1 MTTSA
6 TRNCSGQLLA
16 LVVAAN
22 GRIDPCEL
30 DTLDGLEAFRRIGVP
45 RDRFLLMAE
54 DALEDM
60 GMHLSQAQWLRW
72 RDRLRIAAL
81 QEQVV
86 DPGRQLLLCRLAA
99 AVIVADGR
107 VTWDERLIYSAMLS
121 TWNVSQTMVAHAIMN
136 DRVGRGLA

>member
-6 TRNCSGQLLA
+6 IRNCSGTLLA

-22 GRIDPCEL
+22 GRIDPREV
-30 DTLDGLEAFRRIGVP
+30 DTLEHLEAFRRIGVP

-54 DALEDM
+54 DALQDM
-60 GMHLSQAQWLRW
+60 GMHLSRTQWLRW

-86 DPGRQLLLCRLAA
+86 EPGRQLLLCRLAA
-99 AVIVADGR
+99 AVITADGR
-107 VTWDERLIYSAMLS
+107 VTCDERLLYGAMLS
-121 TWNVSQTMVAHAIMN
+121 TWNISQTMVAHAIMT
-136 DRVGRGLA
+136 DPVK